1 MGTSSYGAAAATVW
15 TIVFGM
21 DFNESS
27 FAPQLLCQLD
37 AGSGMDGAGIP
48 GNAKSGPSGIQHPAG
63 I

>member
-1 MGTSSYGAAAATVW
+1 MVW

-48 GNAKSGPSGIQHPAG
+48 GNAKSGPSGIQEAVRS
-63 I
+63 